1 MVITLKLN
9 LLHGV
14 GSLVLFAKFS
24 YHPQD
29 VLRSALF
36 FIVRDEIF
44 TAMKIMTWMSS
55 PAFR

>member
-44 TAMKIMTWMSS
+44 TAMKIMT
-55 PAFR
+55 